1 MTATLILLKNTGHIG
16 NILRKRNKRSII
28 VKKLLLFVI
37 AAAALSASASYYPPE
52 TQVLS
57 FQTCKQTAVIKAAL
71 DNAMMNS
78 ISTGALLC
86 VCPTNLTV
94 SINAELKGKAENVL
108 FGKVGK
114 CSAKY
119 TTKQQKVV
127 SKIIGKNA
135 KLGLSIHVAGL
146 ENHVNPTSVSIT
158 SSGVLQSALVE
169 AEMATFTYFFG
180 PSPYVGEFPLV
191 KQGNNYVCKQKIG
204 DIDYN
209 VKLTS
214 KGSLTM
220 KLKAM
225 DEILETSVEII
236 PD

>member
-1 MTATLILLKNTGHIG
+1 M
-16 NILRKRNKRSII
+16 
-28 VKKLLLFVI
+28 KKLLLFVI
-37 AAAALSASASYYPPE
+37 AAAALSASAYYYPPE
-52 TQVLS
+52 TQVLA

-71 DNAMMNS
+71 DNAMMSS

-86 VCPTNLTV
+86 LCPTNLTV
-94 SINAELKGKAENVL
+94 SINAEVKGRAENVL

-114 CSAKY
+114 CSVKY

-135 KLGLSIHVAGL
+135 KLGLAIHVAGL
-146 ENHVNPTSVSIT
+146 DNYVNPSSVSIT
-158 SSGVLQSALVE
+158 SSGVLQSALME

-180 PSPYVGEFPLV
+180 PSPYVGEFPLA

-204 DIDYN
+204 DINYD

-214 KGSLTM
+214 KGNLTM

>member
-1 MTATLILLKNTGHIG
+1 M
-16 NILRKRNKRSII
+16 
-28 VKKLLLFVI
+28 KKLLFLVV
-37 AAAALSASASYYPPE
+37 AAAALAVNAAYYPPS
-52 TQVLS
+52 TQVLT

-71 DNAMMNS
+71 DTAMMNS

-94 SINAELKGKAENVL
+94 SINAEPKGKAENVL
-108 FGKVGK
+108 FGRVGK
-114 CSAKY
+114 CMARY
-119 TTKQQKVV
+119 TNKQQKII

-135 KLGLSIHVAGL
+135 KLGLAIHVAGL
-146 ENHVNPTSVSIT
+146 QNHVNPSSVSIT
-158 SSGVLQSALVE
+158 SNGILQTALVE
-169 AEMATFTYFFG
+169 AEMITFTYFFG

-204 DIDYN
+204 NIDYN

-214 KGSLTM
+214 KGALTM
-220 KLKAM
+220 KLKAI
-225 DEILETSVEII
+225 DEILEISAMIM

>member
-1 MTATLILLKNTGHIG
+1 M
-16 NILRKRNKRSII
+16 
-28 VKKLLLFVI
+28 KKLLLFVI

-52 TQVLS
+52 TQVLT

-86 VCPTNLTV
+86 LCPTNLTV
-94 SINAELKGKAENVL
+94 SINAEVKGRAENVL

-114 CSAKY
+114 CSVKY

-135 KLGLSIHVAGL
+135 KLGLAIHVAGL
-146 ENHVNPTSVSIT
+146 ENYVNPSSVSIT
-158 SSGVLQSALVE
+158 SSGVLQSALME

-180 PSPYVGEFPLV
+180 PSPYVGEFPLA

-204 DIDYN
+204 DINYD

-214 KGSLTM
+214 KGNLTM